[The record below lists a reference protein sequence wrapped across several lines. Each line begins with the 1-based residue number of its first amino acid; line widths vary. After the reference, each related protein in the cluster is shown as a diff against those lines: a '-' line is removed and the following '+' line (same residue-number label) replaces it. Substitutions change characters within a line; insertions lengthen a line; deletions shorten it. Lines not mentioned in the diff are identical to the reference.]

1 MDVSSAPSGS
11 PCYRLLQARVA
22 RDSCYTEVMAISQI
36 DRLEPRWPVI
46 LALVAVTV
54 IYMALPKELIVGPT
68 WLLPVLVVT
77 HFVYCQ
83 SGDPENSEC
92 FLFRWLVG
100 LFGLSAALTPI
111 RARYLFFRLSAI

>member
-1 MDVSSAPSGS
+1 
-11 PCYRLLQARVA
+11 
-22 RDSCYTEVMAISQI
+22 MAISQI
-36 DRLEPRWPVI
+36 DRPEPRWPVI